1 MGSRFSMAVIFIRR
15 WKIGH
20 RDTATQRRPCKDECS
35 YQSDAC
41 QPRNAK
47 NPTTPDAEEARRDS
61 FLEPLKGL

>member
-1 MGSRFSMAVIFIRR
+1 MGSRLSMAVVFIRR

-20 RDTATQRRPCKDECS
+20 RDTATQRKPCKDDCS

-47 NPTTPDAEEARRDS
+47 DRWPAAEARRKVQRS
-61 FLEPLKGL
+61 MVFRTV